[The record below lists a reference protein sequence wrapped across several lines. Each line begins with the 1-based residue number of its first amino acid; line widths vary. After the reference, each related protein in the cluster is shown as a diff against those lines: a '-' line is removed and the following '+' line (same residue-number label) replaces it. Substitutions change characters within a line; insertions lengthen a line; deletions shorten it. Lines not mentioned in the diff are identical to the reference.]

1 MFVNAMKETL
11 NNEYNVSITENG
23 AVGYATTGKK
33 LVDLNFAVASLRKA
47 SEQEIVN
54 KFLDA
59 YYENPMLAIK

>member
-1 MFVNAMKETL
+1 MKETL